1 MEAFRIDS
9 SFEIDEQSWSQ
20 EIRRSDPDEESNPGS
35 KFCSKVIDL
44 SDLEPGLLL
53 AYSSQNLNF
62 ESYASGEKMQEE
74 LKDFEKKVEAAI

>member
-20 EIRRSDPDEESNPGS
+20 EIQRSDPEEESNPGS
-35 KFCSKVIDL
+35 KFYSKVIEL
-44 SDLEPGLLL
+44 SDLEPGILL